1 MITVV
6 VISTLV
12 TDADALQLTR
22 MFAIAIVA
30 LSMVPLVGYGGQISL
45 CQMSF
50 AAIGALVMVHNGA
63 AGQPLTLLLVAVV
76 CAAVGALV
84 ALPAL
89 RLSGIYLALSTAAFA
104 VILDRWIFNLPAF
117 NIGPLDIDF
126 FGQGTTPAGRIH
138 LPGVDPSSERSF
150 FVVMA
155 AIFCVLAIGVVALRR
170 SRYGER
176 LLAMKDSPAACAT
189 LGMNLTGTKLAVFAF
204 SAALAGVGGA
214 LYAGAVGNISADRFN
229 FFQGL
234 PILLLAV
241 VGGIGAIGGAVFA
254 GMVLYAIPLV
264 TSTWNDL
271 DTPLRSL
278 PFLAEIGALLALTPG
293 LMGIGLGR
301 NPNGVVRD
309 VAGRFEPVRGRRW
322 LIMGLL
328 FALAG
333 LVALAETGVLS
344 GWWFG
349 IFSVVAVFAIPGI
362 ATGLDRLD
370 QRQATD
376 LPLEWMGLDRPFAE
390 EDVRAIDEVV
400 ALPRV
405 VAQ

>member
-1 MITVV
+1 
-6 VISTLV
+6 
-12 TDADALQLTR
+12 
-22 MFAIAIVA
+22 
-30 LSMVPLVGYGGQISL
+30 
-45 CQMSF
+45 
-50 AAIGALVMVHNGA
+50 
-63 AGQPLTLLLVAVV
+63 
-76 CAAVGALV
+76 
-84 ALPAL
+84 
-89 RLSGIYLALSTAAFA
+89 
-104 VILDRWIFNLPAF
+104 
-117 NIGPLDIDF
+117 
-126 FGQGTTPAGRIH
+126 
-138 LPGVDPSSERSF
+138 
-150 FVVMA
+150 
-155 AIFCVLAIGVVALRR
+155 
-170 SRYGER
+170 
-176 LLAMKDSPAACAT
+176 MKDSPAACAT

>member
-1 MITVV
+1 
-6 VISTLV
+6 
-12 TDADALQLTR
+12 
-22 MFAIAIVA
+22 
-30 LSMVPLVGYGGQISL
+30 
-45 CQMSF
+45 
-50 AAIGALVMVHNGA
+50 
-63 AGQPLTLLLVAVV
+63 
-76 CAAVGALV
+76 
-84 ALPAL
+84 
-89 RLSGIYLALSTAAFA
+89 
-104 VILDRWIFNLPAF
+104 
-117 NIGPLDIDF
+117 
-126 FGQGTTPAGRIH
+126 
-138 LPGVDPSSERSF
+138 
-150 FVVMA
+150 
-155 AIFCVLAIGVVALRR
+155 
-170 SRYGER
+170 
-176 LLAMKDSPAACAT
+176 
-189 LGMNLTGTKLAVFAF
+189 
-204 SAALAGVGGA
+204 
-214 LYAGAVGNISADRFN
+214 
-229 FFQGL
+229 
-234 PILLLAV
+234 
-241 VGGIGAIGGAVFA
+241 
-254 GMVLYAIPLV
+254 
-264 TSTWNDL
+264 
-271 DTPLRSL
+271 
-278 PFLAEIGALLALTPG
+278 
-293 LMGIGLGR
+293 MGIGLGR